1 MCICV
6 LLQVDPKGGTI
17 LVGFD
22 DGVVRVL
29 VFQKKEVVDV
39 HGRKKE
45 VSALGKALA
54 GGGGEI

>member
-1 MCICV
+1 M
-6 LLQVDPKGGTI
+6 

-45 VSALGKALA
+45 VRSREYGYMMVACF
-54 GGGGEI
+54 IQ